1 MWLTTERARN
11 RLAAEKP
18 MFSAAINGNI
28 PLCLIYPNAYA
39 VGMSNLGFQA
49 AYKIFTQHE
58 SCRCER
64 AFLPDPDEAAALR
77 RTGASLASLET
88 QRPLADFEILAF
100 SISFETDYLHILDIL
115 AAAHI
120 PLRAAERAPHH
131 PLVIAGGPATFLN
144 PEPLA
149 DFIDLFLIGEGEEMI
164 PEFLER
170 YASLEPET
178 NDPALRLQALSTIA
192 GAYVPT
198 QFHPAYDATGHL
210 ARVTHMAPPAR
221 ASHTDHAVSADS
233 PEPRVQRRLVMD
245 LDAYPTTS
253 QLLTQETVF
262 GDMFL
267 VEASR
272 GCEWGCRFCAAGFMY
287 RPVRYRSTAALTQQ
301 VTQGLQEKQTIG
313 LIGAEMASQPGIA
326 GLCEFIGQAGGRA
339 SPSSLKA
346 DVITQDLARAV
357 GHNNTHSVTVAPE
370 AGSERMRRVIN
381 KNLTESEILRATE
394 LLVGGG
400 VQALKLYF
408 MLGLPTETQDDV
420 DAIGTLTRKIHSRFC
435 GKRAKVGRITLS
447 INAFVPKPWTPLQW
461 EPMEELPA
469 LRRKMARLQKQLAR
483 LPRVTVDIES
493 PREAYY
499 QTVLSRGDRRVG
511 QLLLDIHEH
520 GGDWWSVL
528 QRWRREAKRRPDAP
542 FDSAQDRPNPDFF
555 VHRRYD
561 SEERLPWD
569 FIDHGVDK
577 HYLWV
582 EWRKALLERQTPPCD
597 VTSCRSCSAC

>member
-18 MFSAAINGNI
+18 VFSAAIDGDI
-28 PLCLIYPNAYA
+28 PLCLIYPNEYV

-64 AFLPDPDEAAALR
+64 AFLPDPDEAAALG

-120 PLRAAERAPHH
+120 PLRTAERTLHH

-144 PEPLA
+144 PEPIA
-149 DFIDLFLIGEGEEMI
+149 DFVDLFLIGEGEEMI

-170 YASLEPET
+170 YASLERET

-198 QFHPAYDATGHL
+198 QFHPAYDETGHL
-210 ARVTHMAPPAR
+210 AQVTQVPAQT
-221 ASHTDHAVSADS
+221 SHTVRDGQANSHA
-233 PEPRVQRRLVMD
+233 PTVQRRLVTD

-287 RPVRYRSTAALTQQ
+287 RPVRYRSMAALTQQ
-301 VTQGLQEKQTIG
+301 VTQGLQERQTIG

-381 KNLTESEILRATE
+381 KNLTEPEILRATE

-408 MLGLPTETQDDV
+408 MMGLPTETQDDV
-420 DAIGTLTRKIHSRFC
+420 DAIGTLTQKIHSRFC
-435 GKRAKVGRITLS
+435 GKRARIGRITLS

-511 QLLLDIHEH
+511 QLLLDIHAH
-520 GGDWWSVL
+520 RGDWWSVV
-528 QRWRREAKRRPDAP
+528 QRWRREAKRRPGAL
-542 FDSAQDRPNPDFF
+542 NPDFF

-597 VTSCRSCSAC
+597 VTSCRSCAAC

>member
-18 MFSAAINGNI
+18 VFSAAIDGDI
-28 PLCLIYPNAYA
+28 PLCLIYPNEYA
-39 VGMSNLGFQA
+39 VGMSNLGLQA

-77 RTGASLASLET
+77 RTGAPLASLET

-100 SISFETDYLHILDIL
+100 SISFETDYLHILEIL

-120 PLRAAERAPHH
+120 PLRAAERTPHH

-144 PEPLA
+144 PEPIA

-170 YASLEPET
+170 YASLERET
-178 NDPALRLQALSTIA
+178 SDPALRLQALSTLA
-192 GAYVPT
+192 GAYVPAL
-198 QFHPAYDATGHL
+198 FHPTYNATGHL
-210 ARVTHMAPPAR
+210 AQVTQATPPVQT
-221 ASHTDHAVSADS
+221 SHTVQDVQVSSQA
-233 PEPRVQRRLVMD
+233 PIVQRRLVRD

-267 VEASR
+267 IEASR

-301 VTQGLQEKQTIG
+301 VMQGLQERETIG

-381 KNLTESEILRATE
+381 KNLTEPEILRATE

-408 MLGLPTETQDDV
+408 MMGLPTETQDDV
-420 DAIGTLTRKIHSRFC
+420 DAIGTLTQKIHSRFC
-435 GKRAKVGRITLS
+435 GKRARIGRITLS

-461 EPMEELPA
+461 EPMEELPT

-511 QLLLDIHEH
+511 QLLLDIHAH
-520 GGDWWSVL
+520 RGDWWSVV
-528 QRWRREAKRRPDAP
+528 QRWRREAKRRPGAL
-542 FDSAQDRPNPDFF
+542 NPDFF

-597 VTSCRSCSAC
+597 VTSCRSCAAC